1 MIVAIMTAR
10 LLIPSL
16 MDRPNYPNSIKLYRM
31 KFYPRPLTQNE
42 LGELI
47 GVHRSRISL
56 YEIGAVF
63 PSGQMLFRISSALNV
78 PAEIL
83 YKPFCDEER
92 GRILELKKQ
101 IGIFKTGQ
109 PSH

>member
-1 MIVAIMTAR
+1 MEKAQYQNNIKRYR
-10 LLIPSL
+10 L
-16 MDRPNYPNSIKLYRM
+16 R
-31 KFYPRPLTQNE
+31 FYPRPLTQSE
-42 LGELI
+42 LAMLV

-83 YKPFCDEER
+83 YKQFCDEER
-92 GRILELKKQ
+92 SRMLELKKQ
-101 IGIFKTGQ
+101 SGMI
-109 PSH
+109 

>member
-1 MIVAIMTAR
+1 MTAR
-10 LLIPSL
+10 LLIDSL
-16 MDRPNYPNSIKLYRM
+16 MDNPSHPNSIKLYRL

-42 LGELI
+42 LGRLI

-63 PSGQMLFRISSALNV
+63 PSGQMLFRLSSALNV

-83 YKPFCDEER
+83 YKSFCDDER
-92 GRILELKKQ
+92 TRMLELKKQ
-101 IGIFKTGQ
+101 FGIFKTG
-109 PSH
+109 PSGR